1 MIAQSFHIALSTGSF
16 TLENCMKDTWLVL
29 LHARRI
35 PPHVGFII
43 QGNYNSLT
51 VKGHELNIAF
61 EAVYKTV
68 QQKNIESAFIK
79 VKSHPVF
86 SQDYQLAVLQEII
99 KGFSSV
105 KQHEATCL
113 SPIREFFQ
121 EFYAVKN
128 EPQELL
134 FDFINRLNK
143 NNFLEQVT
151 ACNFE
156 LKQDL
161 LELPYYTTEL
171 LHQKIKNERL
181 PFYND

>member
-1 MIAQSFHIALSTGSF
+1 
-16 TLENCMKDTWLVL
+16 MKDTWLVL

-35 PPHVGFII
+35 PPHVGLMIH
-43 QGNYNSLT
+43 GNYNSLT
-51 VKGHELNIAF
+51 VKGHELNISF

-68 QQKNIESAFIK
+68 QQKNIESVFIK
-79 VKSHPVF
+79 VVGHPVF
-86 SQDYQLAVLQEII
+86 SADYQLAVLQEMV

-121 EFYAVKN
+121 EFYALRS
-128 EPQELL
+128 EPEELL
-134 FDFINRLNK
+134 FDFISRLNK
-143 NNFLEQVT
+143 NNFVEAVS

-156 LKQDL
+156 LTEGL
-161 LELPYYTTEL
+161 LEMPFYTTEL
-171 LHQKIKNERL
+171 LHQKIRNERL